1 MNILVLDTSSE
12 KFSLLIV
19 KNNKIILNYSKI
31 LKRTYS
37 KNLIPIIK
45 KYLNKNK
52 LQINKIN
59 SIFISLGPGS
69 FTGIRIGIAAVK
81 GISLPHKINVYGF
94 SNMEIL
100 INSIRKDLKKKVVI
114 ILKSKKEDYY
124 YQIFNSNKKPLK
136 KISFFSLNDLPNF
149 LFNKNF
155 YLFGDLDKR
164 LLSEIKKR
172 RKMEI
177 IEEKNLNT
185 FLLFKQLKSKLLIN
199 KIKLL
204 QPLYVYDHYA
214 KK

>member
-81 GISLPHKINVYGF
+81 GISFPHKINVYGF
-94 SNMEIL
+94 LE
-100 INSIRKDLKKKVVI
+100 KV
-114 ILKSKKEDYY
+114 
-124 YQIFNSNKKPLK
+124 
-136 KISFFSLNDLPNF
+136 
-149 LFNKNF
+149 
-155 YLFGDLDKR
+155 
-164 LLSEIKKR
+164 
-172 RKMEI
+172 
-177 IEEKNLNT
+177 
-185 FLLFKQLKSKLLIN
+185 
-199 KIKLL
+199 
-204 QPLYVYDHYA
+204 
-214 KK
+214 

>member
-1 MNILVLDTSSE
+1 M
-12 KFSLLIV
+12 
-19 KNNKIILNYSKI
+19 
-31 LKRTYS
+31 
-37 KNLIPIIK
+37 
-45 KYLNKNK
+45 
-52 LQINKIN
+52 
-59 SIFISLGPGS
+59 
-69 FTGIRIGIAAVK
+69 
-81 GISLPHKINVYGF
+81 
-94 SNMEIL
+94 
-100 INSIRKDLKKKVVI
+100 
-114 ILKSKKEDYY
+114 
-124 YQIFNSNKKPLK
+124 
-136 KISFFSLNDLPNF
+136 
-149 LFNKNF
+149 FNKNF